1 MVVHWIQFEAKLLSM
16 MYESAKRL
24 VMPSTSQ
31 PYSHRLERESS
42 FRPFVPS
49 SPYYN
54 HDVPV
59 RSYNPVYA
67 TQLLQEAGFKKVDGV
82 WEKEQTLSLRII
94 AHKRLESS
102 QEVVINLQSQ
112 LKSQG
117 IEVFVD
123 FLDEAMWKANI
134 WRGQDYDLLLS
145 KWSFDRN
152 EDVRNQ
158 LHSRGGLNFTGYDIQ
173 RR

>member
-1 MVVHWIQFEAKLLSM
+1 M
-16 MYESAKRL
+16 
-24 VMPSTSQ
+24 
-31 PYSHRLERESS
+31 
-42 FRPFVPS
+42 
-49 SPYYN
+49 
-54 HDVPV
+54 
-59 RSYNPVYA
+59 
-67 TQLLQEAGFKKVDGV
+67 GCG
-82 WEKEQTLSLRII
+82 EKGNQTLSLRIT

-134 WRGQDYDLLLS
+134 WRGQDFDMLLS

-158 LHSRGGLNFTGYDIQ
+158 LHSRGGLNFTGYDNSTVDELLDDARDTKNPHTKSKHSDSFIALFK
-173 RR
+173 RTLPCCSFGRSIATAP

>member
-1 MVVHWIQFEAKLLSM
+1 MC
-16 MYESAKRL
+16 ESAQRL
-24 VMPSTSQ
+24 AMPSTF
-31 PYSHRLERESS
+31 SS
-42 FRPFVPS
+42 TRSDWNGRAYFGTVCSFS
-49 SPYYN
+49 YYN

-59 RSYNPVYA
+59 RGYNPVYA
-67 TQLLQEAGFKKVDGV
+67 TQLLQEAGFKKVDGI
-82 WEKEQTLSLRII
+82 WEKRNRPLSLRIT

-145 KWSFDRN
+145 K
-152 EDVRNQ
+152 
-158 LHSRGGLNFTGYDIQ
+158 
-173 RR
+173 